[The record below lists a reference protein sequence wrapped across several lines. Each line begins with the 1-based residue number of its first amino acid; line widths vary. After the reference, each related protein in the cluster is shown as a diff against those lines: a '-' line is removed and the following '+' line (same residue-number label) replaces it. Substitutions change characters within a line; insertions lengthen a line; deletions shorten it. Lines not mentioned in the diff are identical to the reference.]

1 MVNKLLGEGN
11 EINFYATKK
20 YWPFILI
27 FVNVWKQLGYNGII
41 FLSSIVGIDR
51 SIYEASRVDG
61 ASKWKQIRYITI
73 PLLKPTV
80 ITLGLLQVGRIFY
93 SDFGLFYQVPLDSGA
108 LYSVTN
114 TIDTYVYRC
123 LMVLNNI
130 STASA
135 ASTYQA
141 VVGFII
147 VFAVNMIV
155 RKLDKENA
163 LF

>member
-1 MVNKLLGEGN
+1 MEVD
-11 EINFYATKK
+11 
-20 YWPFILI
+20 WFI
-27 FVNVWKQLGYNGII
+27 
-41 FLSSIVGIDR
+41 
-51 SIYEASRVDG
+51 A
-61 ASKWKQIRYITI
+61 I

-130 STASA
+130 STSA
-135 ASTYQA
+135 ASISGSCGLSLYLQ
-141 VVGFII
+141 
-147 VFAVNMIV
+147 
-155 RKLDKENA
+155 
-163 LF
+163 